1 MRPILVI
8 LCFVSV
14 VLPQSNNGT
23 KSSSNALLEKPN
35 INEEMPGSN
44 YGNTLKLVESQ
55 IPNAL
60 SGQVFNTNWTLQSTV
75 SVSDSYNGEPRN
87 INETSLAEPI
97 NIARN
102 NAYIYGTAG
111 CGPLSLYSTL
121 EYFSS
126 YFWLDNLLYDKD
138 GNSSYVNLATK
149 VISST
154 KTYSIDDQV
163 VTSPKDMVYA
173 FNRIMTD
180 SDYNNI
186 LKATIHKDLQN
197 NVSETMELFKSSIDI
212 GIPVIW
218 WCHLDDNAQYNHY
231 MVVYA
236 YENWSGHDTNGNS
249 ITYPVFKIR
258 YNLQDTFEEYY
269 IYPEMLTYINGAI
282 TFDYHKTMYRFK
294 DNSITAIQYY
304 PFLPVNYSLVNGGET
319 VSGSYLRTGYIT
331 APDGIKHLVLSPRRA
346 NAGQAYISLHFPT
359 KVRHLYTY
367 MALWGSSERLDFIND
382 SFYIEILDG
391 SGEWVKNDTLPL
403 HLLTTDKNNPNYYHF
418 MFIEETQDIRIV
430 VNSQAIGDDNKGRIV
445 LHNLLFIEA
454 LEENCEKRFINK
466 YAEIEN
472 VQNNTTVYVAS
483 CDKAFVEAMGILLTS
498 TYSNPNYYSYIA
510 KPNGPKKII
519 NIRRLYNDLD
529 SLLFITAEI
538 ENFVESYGMRDV
550 KNETL
555 AYIRTISDSYLNDFH
570 FGLDLWAIFAG
581 SFDTILFDLIDNN
594 YQHGMYFADYFYS
607 FLSLSNRNF
616 ALHGYKAGMV
626 SNYHNEPFYLIDPL
640 YSCNSIDLVH
650 MFASIDGIYSMT
662 GANWLVLPLNNW
674 QKDIVSWAGD
684 LQTVASKTVIS
695 NDLSGEERIIALA
708 EAKAKDDMFIS
719 ILAGGATF
727 EQAFFERETSFSLED
742 MMADVDAMNVT
753 KFYLDLSSYGVSKC
767 ISEYYNYNMNNYH
780 GRFVDFLWSSTRD
793 NQGFSGSI
801 NEIFENKVYLFLG
814 IDKNDYSADFVLEND
829 TNPTTIDEF
838 IRKNQYGLI
847 KEKFDVPTRRIIANI
862 FIDYIYREIGNE

>member
-75 SVSDSYNGEPRN
+75 SVSDSYNGVPRN

-97 NIARN
+97 NIAKN

-186 LKATIHKDLQN
+186 LKATIHKDMQN

-304 PFLPVNYSLVNGGET
+304 PFLPVNYSLVNSGET

-382 SFYIEILDG
+382 SFYIEILD
-391 SGEWVKNDTLPL
+391 SNGEWVKNDTLPL

-454 LEENCEKRFINK
+454 IEENCEKRFINK

-510 KPNGPKKII
+510 KPNGPKRIT
-519 NIRRLYNDLD
+519 NIRRLYNDID
-529 SLLFITAEI
+529 SLVFLVKEI
-538 ENFVESYGMRDV
+538 ENSIEEYGSADI

-555 AYIRTISDSYLNDFH
+555 AYIRTLSTKYTSNYQEVEFVNGFPITIN
-570 FGLDLWAIFAG
+570 LWQSFAG
-581 SFDTILFDLIDNN
+581 GWDQTPFEMLDSN
-594 YQHGMYFADYFYS
+594 YKHGMFYSDFFYS
-607 FLSLSNRNF
+607 FLGYGDRNWS
-616 ALHGYKAGMV
+616 LHGYNLAML
-626 SNYHNEPFYLIDPL
+626 SNYHSQPFYLIDPL
-640 YSCNSIDLVH
+640 YSYNSIDLIH
-650 MFASIDGIYSMT
+650 MFSSLDGVYSNT
-662 GANWLVLPLNNW
+662 GANPLLATIGYW

-684 LQTVASKTVIS
+684 LQSSAS
-695 NDLSGEERIIALA
+695 N
-708 EAKAKDDMFIS
+708 EAGQ
-719 ILAGGATF
+719 LLGNGATF
-727 EQAFFERETSFSLED
+727 ENVFFDTSSACSSED
-742 MMADVDAMNVT
+742 MIADIDAMNISKV
-753 KFYLDLSSYGVSKC
+753 YLDPNSNTRFHVSVWLC
-767 ISEYYNYNMNNYH
+767 EYYKVNLNNYH
-780 GRFVDFLWSSTRD
+780 NRFSIFLSSSTMD
-793 NQGFSGSI
+793 NQGFSGTI
-801 NEIFENKVYLFLG
+801 NEIFENKVFLFMGVDKYDESSDLTYNRNTNKITQLKYKLINLNTSLIARRFIAIAFISYVYGG
-814 IDKNDYSADFVLEND
+814 IS
-829 TNPTTIDEF
+829 
-838 IRKNQYGLI
+838 
-847 KEKFDVPTRRIIANI
+847 
-862 FIDYIYREIGNE
+862 NEQL